1 MKIIHRYIAGSFLS
15 VFTVALFVLCF
26 VLSIGFLFKA
36 ASMISAGASIRIV
49 LRFIW
54 AGLPFTLSLAIP
66 VAALVSSILVF
77 GRLSADSEISAMRA
91 CGFPLRSIMA
101 MPLVIGFGLSA
112 FCFYL
117 SGELGPDS
125 IFSRN
130 AIRTSVQVPDILS
143 VIRPGRFVDDIPGM
157 LIFVGERQGHTLSDV
172 RILET
177 MKNGGTREIR
187 AECAVVTNATVVAT
201 NAVEIVETNTVVC
214 FEMFAVTME
223 PVVEDRPGAGEFGRI
238 VRLIPQERRYRSP
251 DFDARRVPERRS
263 LDMIRFLMERWNRSD
278 SDEKTRILM
287 ARMTTELSKRMV
299 LSLASFCFILMA
311 IPLNIKSHRQE
322 SSAGTIVSIALAGL
336 FYVFIV
342 FSESLAKGV
351 WDKAW
356 TLTWIPV
363 VLCLVLGVVLVRRNP

>member
-36 ASMISAGASIRIV
+36 AAMISAGASIGIV

-54 AGLPFTLSLAIP
+54 VGLPFTLSLAIP

-101 MPLVIGFGLSA
+101 MPLAIGLVLSG

-117 SGELGPDS
+117 SGALSPDS

-130 AIRTSVQVPDILS
+130 AVRTSIQVPDILA

-157 LIFVGERQGHTLSDV
+157 LIFVGARKGHTLSDV

-187 AECAVVTNATVVAT
+187 AERAVVTNMADTVH
-201 NAVEIVETNTVVC
+201 
-214 FEMFAVTME
+214 FEMFAVTMD
-223 PVVEDRPGAGEFGRI
+223 PIVEDRPGAGYADRI
-238 VRLIPQERRYRSP
+238 VRHIQQERRYRAS
-251 DFDARRVPERRS
+251 DFASRRPQEQRS
-263 LDMIRFLMERWNRSD
+263 LDMIRYLMERSGRSD
-278 SDEKTRILM
+278 NDERTRILM

-322 SSAGTIVSIALAGL
+322 SSARTIVSIALAGM

-363 VLCLVLGVVLVRRNP
+363 VVCLVLGAALIHRNP